1 MKSHLHTSM
10 CLVLSVCLICSGC
23 VEVPD
28 DHVSTPFETTGV
40 DACLSIVIDMSAS
53 FRESWDDRAYRLFLD
68 ISERFYTDAAMGGET
83 KLVIGQLSGNEQ
95 VLLFEGR
102 ADDLRKQFNSPEA
115 FNQFLKDR
123 SDPVGSHVFEATR
136 NAIEH
141 IGAVS
146 GVTEETR
153 LLTVIL
159 SDMQDTHADPEA
171 QSQMMDALRNYQSRG
186 GALALYF
193 VSETEAPKWKSML
206 NEAGFE
212 PGHFVVENEL
222 SASPQLPQFD

>member
-1 MKSHLHTSM
+1 MKTKWHN
-10 CLVLSVCLICSGC
+10 SVCLLLSICLICTGC
-23 VEVPD
+23 IETPD
-28 DHVSTPFETTGV
+28 TRVSTPFETTGV
-40 DACLSIVIDMSAS
+40 DACLSIVIDMSGS

-95 VLLFEGR
+95 VLLFEGQ
-102 ADDLRKQFNSPEA
+102 AEDLRKEFNSPEA
-115 FNQFLKDR
+115 FNQFLKDH
-123 SDPVGSHVFEATR
+123 SDPVGSHVFYATR
-136 NAIEH
+136 KAIEH

-146 GVTEETR
+146 GVTDETR

-159 SDMQDTHADPEA
+159 SDMRDTNGDTEA
-171 QSQMMDALRNYQSRG
+171 QSKMTDALRDYQSRG

-193 VSETEAPKWKSML
+193 VAESEAPRWKAIL

-212 PGHFVVENEL
+212 PGHFIVENSL